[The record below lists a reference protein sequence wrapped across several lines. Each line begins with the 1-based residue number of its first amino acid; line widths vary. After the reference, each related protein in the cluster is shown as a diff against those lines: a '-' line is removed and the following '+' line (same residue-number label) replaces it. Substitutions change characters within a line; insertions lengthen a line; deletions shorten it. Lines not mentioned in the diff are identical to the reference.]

1 MIADDKVRTTTFTRR
16 NLLKGAGAA
25 AGLTIFWKTG
35 AAAHQQGNATPIASP
50 MAGAT
55 PEATAEAP
63 ARMGPPTD
71 LDAYL
76 RVNEDGTVTLY
87 TGKVEYGQGI
97 ATGFVQLIAEELSL
111 PFESV
116 DVVMGHTDVSPFD
129 IGTFGSLSTRMT
141 GPRIRQAGAGMRV
154 WLTEL
159 GAEHLGLDPDA
170 VSLQDGSVVANDD
183 SSASVSFA
191 DLASGKH
198 SSREID
204 PEIALKD
211 PSTYTVIG
219 QSIPRPDVS
228 QKVNGQLKYGID
240 AAVEGMVWGK
250 IVRPTGF
257 GFTLADIDF
266 SEAEQM
272 PGVVGT
278 YRDGDFAGLAA
289 ETREQAEAAIAKVK
303 ATWNDPQSAVTS
315 ENIFDHLLETADEG
329 QSLGDDTGPGQEV
342 DITGS
347 ISDPIEVTY
356 RAPYVNHC
364 PIEPRTALVQ
374 ISDDR
379 VDVWS
384 STQDPFTVRSAIAGI
399 TGHDLES
406 VVVTPMAAG
415 GAFGSK
421 ITPMAE
427 PEAAK
432 LAMAFNRPVKIL
444 WSREE
449 ELAHGQYRPA
459 MLINITAGLDADSL
473 ISGWQYDL
481 YSSSYHPEGSDI
493 QNGAAADWSANAAE
507 IYELPAIKTTWFQA
521 QSPLPPYF
529 WRVNG
534 ATTNTFARES
544 TMDILAERAG
554 LDPVTFRRNHLA
566 NNPRMMAVMDA
577 VVEKAGWTPGVGVTG
592 QGIGLA
598 ISFDATTFI
607 AQIAHVEVDE
617 SSGEIHVRHFDVGV
631 DCGLVI
637 NPEAVKHQLEGGV
650 VMGTSSTL
658 REIIKFENGQVTN
671 ASFAEY
677 APITMREAPSVDVV
691 FSEDKTNPM
700 GGIGEPGVAPTTGA
714 IANAVY
720 DLLGIRLFDTP
731 FTSDRVLAALQDGG
745 TKVATPVS

>member
-1 MIADDKVRTTTFTRR
+1 MTPDKRTLTNRLSRRTFV
-16 NLLKGAGAA
+16 KGTGAA

-35 AAAHQQGNATPIASP
+35 AAARQTGDATPIASP
-50 MAGAT
+50 EAGAT
-55 PEATAEAP
+55 PEATPAAP
-63 ARMGPPTD
+63 ARMGPPSD

-76 RVNEDGTVTLY
+76 RVNEDGTVTLS
-87 TGKVEYGQGI
+87 TGKVEFGQGI

-111 PFESV
+111 PFESI
-116 DVVMGHTDVSPFD
+116 DVIMGHTDVSPFD

-141 GPRIRQAGAGMRV
+141 GPRIRQAGANMRV
-154 WLTEL
+154 WLTDLAAEEL
-159 GAEHLGLDPDA
+159 GVDA
-170 VSLQDGSVVANDD
+170 STLSLQDGAVVVTDD
-183 SSASVSFA
+183 PGTSVSFA
-191 DLASGKH
+191 DLAAGKA

-204 PEIALKD
+204 AEVELKD

-219 QSIPRPDVS
+219 ESIPRPDVAH
-228 QKVNGQLKYGID
+228 KVNGSLKYGID
-240 AAVEGMVWGK
+240 ASVDGMVWGK

-266 SEAEQM
+266 SEAESM

-278 YRDGDFAGLAA
+278 YREGDFAGLAA

-303 ATWNDPQSAVTS
+303 ATWNDPQSSVTS
-315 ENIFDHLLETADEG
+315 ENIFDYMLETADEG
-329 QSLGDDTGPGQEV
+329 QSLGDDTGPGQDV
-342 DITGS
+342 DIAGA
-347 ISDPIEVTY
+347 ISDPLAVTY

-374 ISDDR
+374 IGDDR

-384 STQDPFTVRSAIAGI
+384 STQDPFTVRSVVANIVGREL
-399 TGHDLES
+399 DS

-449 ELAHGQYRPA
+449 EIAHGQYRPA
-459 MLINITAGLDADSL
+459 MMINITAGLDADNT

-481 YSSSYHPEGSDI
+481 YSTSYHPEGSDI
-493 QNGAAADWSANAAE
+493 QNGAAADWSADVRE
-507 IYELPAIKTTWFQA
+507 IYGISSAKTMWYQA
-521 QSPLPPYF
+521 QSPLPPYY

-534 ATTNTFARES
+534 ATTNTWAREV

-566 NNPRMMAVMDA
+566 DNPRMLAVMDA
-577 VVEKAGWTPGVGVTG
+577 VVEKAGWTPGVGQTG
-592 QGIGLA
+592 QGFGIALG
-598 ISFDATTFI
+598 FDANTYI
-607 AQIAHVEVDE
+607 AQVAKVEVDE
-617 SSGEIHVRHFDVGV
+617 STGEILVRHFDVGV
-631 DCGLVI
+631 DCGLII

-658 REIIKFENGQVTN
+658 REIIHFENGQVSN

-700 GGIGEPGVAPTTGA
+700 SG
-714 IANAVY
+714 
-720 DLLGIRLFDTP
+720 
-731 FTSDRVLAALQDGG
+731 
-745 TKVATPVS
+745 

>member
-1 MIADDKVRTTTFTRR
+1 
-16 NLLKGAGAA
+16 
-25 AGLTIFWKTG
+25 
-35 AAAHQQGNATPIASP
+35 
-50 MAGAT
+50 
-55 PEATAEAP
+55 
-63 ARMGPPTD
+63 
-71 LDAYL
+71 
-76 RVNEDGTVTLY
+76 
-87 TGKVEYGQGI
+87 
-97 ATGFVQLIAEELSL
+97 
-111 PFESV
+111 
-116 DVVMGHTDVSPFD
+116 
-129 IGTFGSLSTRMT
+129 
-141 GPRIRQAGAGMRV
+141 MRV

-159 GAEHLGLDPDA
+159 GAEHLGLDPEA
-170 VSLQDGSVVANDD
+170 VSLKDGSVVANDD

-204 PEIALKD
+204 PEIVLKD
-211 PSTYTVIG
+211 PSTYSVIG

-240 AAVEGMVWGK
+240 ATVEGMVWGK

-289 ETREQAEAAIAKVK
+289 ETREQAEAAIAQVK
-303 ATWNDPQSAVTS
+303 ATWNDPQSPVTS

-329 QSLGDDTGPGQEV
+329 QSIGDDTGPGQEV

-374 ISDDR
+374 ITDDR

-384 STQDPFTVRSAIAGI
+384 STQDPFTVRSAVASI

-459 MLINITAGLDADSL
+459 MLINITTGLDADNL

-521 QSPLPPYF
+521 QSPLPPYY

-592 QGIGLA
+592 QGIGIA

-607 AQIAHVEVDE
+607 AQVAHVEVDE
-617 SSGEIHVRHFDVGV
+617 STGEIMVRHFDVGV

-658 REIIKFENGQVTN
+658 REIIQFENGQVTN

-691 FSEDKTNPM
+691 FSEDKANPM

-731 FTSDRVLAALQDGG
+731 FTGDRVLAALQDGG